1 MNIVLGA
8 TGQIGF
14 MLAKSLFKKG
24 QPVRAVVR
32 DETKAHEL
40 KKMGIEVFVADYL
53 DKEALTKAFH
63 NGKTAFLLTP
73 ENPTAEN
80 QLDEARLV
88 LYNYQEAVKASG
100 ISKIV
105 GLSSMGAQHES
116 GTGNLV
122 ASYLLEHAFDG
133 IDIEQVF
140 VRPAYYYSNWIGYME
155 LIRTQGTLPTFFP
168 SEMKVS
174 MISPS
179 DVAEFLA
186 DVMVQETSQER
197 IYEICGPCDYSSL
210 DIARIF
216 GKVLNKNVALQ
227 QIPPDKWEHALEQVG
242 FSADGIKNF
251 MLMTKAVIDGK
262 TNGDTPDPVRLFM
275 DFQTFLERT
284 VCLAH

>member
-14 MLAKSLFKKG
+14 MLVNSLLKKG

-32 DETKAHEL
+32 DEAKAHEL

-63 NGKTAFLLTP
+63 NGKTVFLLTP

-80 QLDEARLV
+80 QLDEVRLV
-88 LYNYQEAVKASG
+88 LDNYGEAVKASG

-133 IDIEQVF
+133 LDIEQVF
-140 VRPAYYYSNWIGYME
+140 VRPAYYYSNWIGYLE

-168 SEMKVS
+168 SEMKIS

-186 DVMVQETSQER
+186 DVMVQETCQER

-210 DIARIF
+210 DIAGIF
-216 GKVLNKNVALQ
+216 GKVLNKNIALQ

-262 TNGDTPDPVRLFM
+262 TNSDTLDPVRLFM
-275 DFQTFLERT
+275 DFQTFLERA

>member
-14 MLAKSLFKKG
+14 MLANNLFKKG

-32 DETKAHEL
+32 DETRAQEL

-53 DKEALTKAFH
+53 DKEALIKAFH

-73 ENPTAEN
+73 ENPNAEN
-80 QLDEARLV
+80 QLEEVRLV
-88 LYNYQEAVKASG
+88 IDNYREAIKATG
-100 ISKIV
+100 IHKIV

-116 GTGNLV
+116 GTGNLI

-133 IDIEQVF
+133 LNMEQVF
-140 VRPAYYYSNWIGYME
+140 VRPAYYYSNWIGNLE
-155 LIRTQGTLPTFFP
+155 LIRTQGILPTFFP
-168 SEMKVS
+168 LEMKLS
-174 MISPS
+174 MISPI

-186 DVMVQETSQER
+186 DVMIQEAPQER
-197 IYEICGPCDYSSL
+197 IYEVCGPCDYSSL
-210 DIARIF
+210 DIAGIF
-216 GKVLNKNVALQ
+216 GKVLNKNVTLQ
-227 QIPPDKWEHALEQVG
+227 QILPDEWKHTLEQAG
-242 FSADGIKNF
+242 LTADGINNL

-262 TNGDTPDPVRLFM
+262 TNNDTPNPVRLFM

-284 VCLAH
+284 V